1 MIRRATNDRPAVELE
16 HVSKAY
22 VIWRRLRRRLGR
34 GVHDVSLTVPRGV
47 IYGLLGL
54 NGAGKTTTMKMLVCL
69 LRPDA
74 GRIRVLGGEPA
85 EPGTRARMGFL
96 PELPYLPLQLDA
108 RTVLTAYGRMSGLAG
123 RHLDNRVGAV
133 LERTGLAGRDRE
145 PLREFS
151 KGMLQRTA
159 MAQVL
164 LHDPEIVFADEP
176 LSGLDPKGIREMRE
190 LLLNL
195 KAAGLTVIL
204 NSHQIS
210 EVERVCDRVG
220 VMVDGRLVR
229 SGSTGELL
237 ASATVRRYRVTVL
250 ARSRNAPSSP
260 AGHGSAWRTE
270 DFETDERG
278 LAPALAR
285 QRARGARILQILA
298 IQGSLEEALLETIR
312 GAGAAP
318 RPAPPGGTGRPAGP
332 VPDSPIPPR
341 SAGLARYIGQVLVR
355 GRMVAL
361 LLGAGAAGVLA
372 SFVLTYLTPGTEHR
386 TFLDAAYALIELLA
400 VLTPILGATLLMVQ
414 EFEQRTIWLVL
425 VRPPTRAAYV
435 RGRFWGLAGASIS
448 VILATAAVVGG
459 LLAVSGAWPEPWLA
473 PVAGAAMLET
483 AVMSATAC
491 LVTFAT
497 TSWVTAALVD
507 LGILVLGYLSA
518 LLPVLAA
525 KQALAFVRPFLLAVY
540 WVLPHFSAYA
550 VRDFAE
556 PPETW
561 YMAALCGYTA
571 AYAGATL
578 ALAAWTFHRR
588 EI

>member
-1 MIRRATNDRPAVELE
+1 MTGPSMTDRPAIHLA

-54 NGAGKTTTMKMLVCL
+54 NGAGKTTTMKMLVGL

-74 GRIRVLGGEPA
+74 GRIRVLGGEPSD
-85 EPGTRARMGFL
+85 PGTRARIGFL

-123 RHLDNRVGAV
+123 RHLSNRVQAV
-133 LERTGLAGRDRE
+133 LERTGLTGRDRE

-190 LLLNL
+190 LLLAL

-229 SGSTGELL
+229 SGPTGELL

-250 ARSRNAPSSP
+250 ARTRNAPGSP
-260 AGHGSAWRTE
+260 AGRGSAWHTQ
-270 DFETDERG
+270 DFETDERA

-285 QRARGARILQILA
+285 ERARGARILQILA

-312 GAGAAP
+312 SAGPAPAPGAA
-318 RPAPPGGTGRPAGP
+318 RTHGPAGP
-332 VPDSPIPPR
+332 PPVVPIPPR
-341 SAGLARYIGQVLVR
+341 SAGIARYVLKVLLR
-355 GRMVAL
+355 GRMIAL
-361 LLGAGAAGVLA
+361 LAGAGVAGVLG

-386 TFLDAAYALIELLA
+386 TFLDAAYLLIELLA
-400 VLTPILGATLLMVQ
+400 VLTPVLGATLLMVQ
-414 EFEQRTIWLVL
+414 EFEQRTLWLVL
-425 VRPPTRAAYV
+425 IRPPTRAAYV
-435 RGRFWGLAGASIS
+435 RGRFWGLAAAAAS

-459 LLAVSGAWPEPWLA
+459 LLFAARALPDPWLA
-473 PVAGAAMLET
+473 PVAGAAVLEA
-483 AVMSATAC
+483 AVVSATAC
-491 LVTFAT
+491 LVTFGT

-507 LGILVLGYLSA
+507 LGIVVLGYLSA
-518 LLPVLAA
+518 LLPVLAG
-525 KQALAFVRPFLLAVY
+525 KPALALVRPLLLAVY
-540 WVLPHFSAYA
+540 WLLPHLSAFA

-561 YMAALCGYTA
+561 YMAALCGYAA
-571 AYAGATL
+571 AYTGAML